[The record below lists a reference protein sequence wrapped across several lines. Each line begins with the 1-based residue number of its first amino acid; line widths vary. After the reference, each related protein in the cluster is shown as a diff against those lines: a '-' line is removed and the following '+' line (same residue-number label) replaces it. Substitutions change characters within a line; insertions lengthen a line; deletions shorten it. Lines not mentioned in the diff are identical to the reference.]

1 MHYFTKTALLIV
13 QNVYFRIM
21 KITHF
26 KNIDSTN
33 SYLQNLL
40 DKGEMIAD
48 NIVVAEFQTLGRGQG
63 RNVWESNASENL
75 LFSVALDMSFLKAE
89 NQFLLTQMISVAMI
103 DVLKNYLPKESL
115 FIKWPNDIYF
125 DDRKIAG
132 ILIKNEIKGM
142 MLGTSIIG
150 VGLNVNQTAF
160 NVDLPNPISMKMITG
175 MDYDMEELLLAI
187 SCRLSVLKEE
197 VNMMT
202 RRHDDQSFDK
212 VHCIS
217 FIEQNYKDHLYRYKR
232 WALYEHE
239 GDVKKMMIVGFD
251 KYGRLILKEQ
261 NDHEVVCDLKEIIF
275 KNEF

>member
-40 DKGEMIAD
+40 DKGEDVAD
-48 NIVVAEFQTLGRGQG
+48 NVVVTDFQTSGKGQG
-63 RNVWESNASENL
+63 KNVWQSEDGKNL
-75 LFSVALDMSFLKAE
+75 LFSIALDMSFLKAE
-89 NQFLLTQMISVAMI
+89 NQFFLTQMISVAMI
-103 DVLKNYLPKESL
+103 NVLRNFLPEDSL

-125 DDRKIAG
+125 NDRKIAG
-132 ILIKNEIKGM
+132 MLIKNEIKGM
-142 MLGTSIIG
+142 MLGTSIVGI
-150 VGLNVNQTAF
+150 GLNVNQISF
-160 NVDLPNPISMKMITG
+160 DDNIPNPISMKMITG
-175 MDYDMEELLLAI
+175 KDYDLDELLSAI
-187 SCRLSVLKEE
+187 VCQLSDYSRLC
-197 VNMMT
+197 VNSNDT
-202 RRHDDQSFDK
+202 FSTLIIKTYTSR
-212 VHCIS
+212 
-217 FIEQNYKDHLYRYKR
+217 LYRYHQ
-232 WALYEHE
+232 WALFEHE
-239 GDVKKMMIVGFD
+239 GSIKEMMIVGFD